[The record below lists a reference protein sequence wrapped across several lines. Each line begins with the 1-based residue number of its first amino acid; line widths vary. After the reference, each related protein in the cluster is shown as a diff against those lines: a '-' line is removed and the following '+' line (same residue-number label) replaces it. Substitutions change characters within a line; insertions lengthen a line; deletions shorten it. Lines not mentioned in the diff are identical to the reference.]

1 MATHGDQQ
9 TARTNRGASSDSQK
23 DQRSGRKGAG
33 TLGVDEIV
41 GNARDREMGRE
52 GEPLGDRGQG
62 NETWKPPA
70 GEQGI
75 SNRPDD
81 EGTETDRNAA
91 PLNAEEQGQ
100 DGDFDQDGDS
110 GGQQKGGDRSDRA
123 AHSGATGERSTS
135 GGQNKPEPKDQ
146 DEKGMGH
153 PRNR

>member
-1 MATHGDQQ
+1 MATHQDQNS
-9 TARTNRGASSDSQK
+9 RR
-23 DQRSGRKGAG
+23 RSA
-33 TLGVDEIV
+33 ESIP

-81 EGTETDRNAA
+81 EGTETDRNAS
-91 PLNAEEQGQ
+91 PLNAEEQRQ
-100 DGDFDQDGDS
+100 DGDFDENAGHE
-110 GGQQKGGDRSDRA
+110 GNTVGEQKGGDRSNRA

-135 GGQNKPEPKDQ
+135 GGQNKPEPKNQ
-146 DEKGMGH
+146 DEKGIGH
-153 PRNR
+153 PRNRS